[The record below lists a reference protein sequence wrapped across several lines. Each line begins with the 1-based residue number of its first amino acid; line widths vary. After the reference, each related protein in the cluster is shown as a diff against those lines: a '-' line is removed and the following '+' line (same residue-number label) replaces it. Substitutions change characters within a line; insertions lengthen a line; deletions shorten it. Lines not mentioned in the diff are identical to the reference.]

1 MIDLSTVG
9 PLERLFGLSG
19 RSALVT
25 GAASGIGAAVVE
37 TFVRAGAMV
46 SAWDVLWPGEPGPV
60 AGRRPDGSAATVGRA
75 TVDVADP
82 EAVERAMAE
91 VVARHGRL
99 DVLVHAAGITDRTPS
114 LEVSLEDWDRIV
126 DVDLR
131 GTFVCVRA
139 AGRAMVAAGSG
150 SIVTISSQ
158 LAISPPG
165 GRAAYVASK
174 AGVIGLTRTLA
185 VEWAPGV
192 RVNAIAPGVTRS
204 PMTAAIEADPEVRG
218 RFLDRIPA
226 RRFAEP
232 SEIAAAA
239 LFLGSDASAY
249 VTGHV
254 LVVDGGYTIP

>member
-37 TFVRAGAMV
+37 TFVSAGAAV
-46 SAWDVLWPGEPGPV
+46 SAWDVRWPGGPGPV
-60 AGRRPDGSAATVGRA
+60 EGRRPDGSAATVSRA
-75 TVDVADP
+75 AVDVTDP

-204 PMTAAIEADPEVRG
+204 PMTAAIEADPEVRS

>member
-9 PLERLFGLSG
+9 PFERLFGLSG

-46 SAWDVLWPGEPGPV
+46 SAWDVLWPGGPGPV
-60 AGRRPDGSAATVGRA
+60 AGRRPDGSATAVGRA

-126 DVDLR
+126 NVDLR

-158 LAISPPG
+158 LALSPPG

-204 PMTAAIEADPEVRG
+204 PMTAAIEADPEVRD